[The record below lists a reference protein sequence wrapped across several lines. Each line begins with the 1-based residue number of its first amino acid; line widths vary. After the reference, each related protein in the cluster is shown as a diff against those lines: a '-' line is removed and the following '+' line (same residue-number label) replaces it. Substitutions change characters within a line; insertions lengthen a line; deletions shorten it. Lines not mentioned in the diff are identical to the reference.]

1 MDSTATDTMKV
12 QLKVETL
19 FKGIHHQFG
28 VNTLENYHLFIIIN
42 YLGKTNENNVYS
54 LSLSIISYLQMLPF
68 VNLLI

>member
-12 QLKVETL
+12 QFKVETL

-28 VNTLENYHLFIIIN
+28 VNLLENYHLFIIIN

-54 LSLSIISYLQMLPF
+54 LSPSIISYLQMIPF